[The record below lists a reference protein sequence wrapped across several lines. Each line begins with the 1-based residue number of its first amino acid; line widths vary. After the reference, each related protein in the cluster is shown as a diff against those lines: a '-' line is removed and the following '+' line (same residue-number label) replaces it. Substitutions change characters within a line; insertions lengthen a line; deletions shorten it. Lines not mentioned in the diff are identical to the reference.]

1 MKPVAYIAV
10 GAALLAAGTAE
21 AQQRHVRHNAAS
33 GYAHQAYVP
42 HGGQRGP
49 IVESRVQTYYSDS
62 GWQGS
67 YGPVEAYGYGYGYG
81 YGGAGQRPPVVVAP
95 YQEPIRQGYGYSG
108 VTRSMPFG
116 YPVDGFG
123 RYPWSRGYSQQGQ
136 YPQGQYQQGYYQQG
150 YQGGGY
156 APDCRCGPPPQQAYY
171 RPEPVYVSP
180 QPVYVSQPPVYVES
194 PPVYVQPA
202 PVYVEPARVYVSP
215 PPVHVAPADV
225 RVAPAQV
232 EVAPPQVYVEP
243 PRVEAAPPVV
253 NFDQGYYAVPNTAPP
268 PPPPPP
274 HRSSTERPYMQEP
287 GERG

>member
-1 MKPVAYIAV
+1 MKAVAYIAV

-33 GYAHQAYVP
+33 NYAQQAYAQ

-49 IVESRVQTYYSDS
+49 MIESRVQTYYSDS
-62 GWQGS
+62 GWQGG
-67 YGPVEAYGYGYGYG
+67 YGPVEAYGYGYG
-81 YGGAGQRPPVVVAP
+81 YGGAGQRPPVVIAP
-95 YQEPIRQGYGYSG
+95 QQPPIRHGGYASSG
-108 VTRSMPFG
+108 VTRSMPYG
-116 YPVDGFG
+116 YVVDGYG
-123 RYPWSRGYSQQGQ
+123 RYPWSRGGYGQ
-136 YPQGQYQQGYYQQG
+136 AGYQQGYYEQG

-156 APDCRCGPPPQQAYY
+156 ASDCRCGPAPQAVAY
-171 RPEPVYVSP
+171 RPEPVYVSQP
-180 QPVYVSQPPVYVES
+180 PVYVSQPPVYVES

-202 PVYVEPARVYVSP
+202 PVYVEPARVHVAP
-215 PPVHVAPADV
+215 PPVYVAPAEV

-232 EVAPPQVYVEP
+232 EVARPQVYVEP

-253 NFDQGYYAVPNTAPP
+253 NFEQGYYAVPAPP

-274 HRSSTERPYMQEP
+274 PAPPRRSSTERPYMQEP